1 MFKEQLM
8 KSYNRYF
15 DTYESYEHLGLEFD
29 FMAKYYQRNSKYMA
43 VKNIEYYAF
52 SNYEEVYYKHYENFN
67 IQALSE
73 INLFITNYLNL
84 FTSADENHMETLL
97 TVIASTDGQVP
108 NDLKKSVEK
117 MNLSKSIFWGLKGWI
132 KVKLILIDSQNN
144 IISNK
149 VGQKDQLKL
158 AKLLS

>member
-1 MFKEQLM
+1 MFKDQLM
-8 KSYNRYF
+8 KSYDRYY

-73 INLFITNYLNL
+73 IDLFITNYLNQ

-97 TVIASTDGQVP
+97 TVIASTGGQVP

-117 MNLSKSIFWGLKGWI
+117 MNPSKSIFWGLKGWI
-132 KVKLILIDSQNN
+132 RVKLILIDSQNN
-144 IISNK
+144 IITNK
-149 VGQKDQLKL
+149 VGQNDQIKL